1 MCRKTQAVLDILFRD
16 RTVLRDGAGSPHRR
30 YQELYP
36 AVSSRWKHPPSRN
49 KVGAALKILR
59 VGRYTNFKNMLDSPG
74 FLSKVMEA
82 TNACWGERLFQLR
95 C

>member
-36 AVSSRWKHPPSRN
+36 AVSSHYKHPPLGTRWGQHSRYS
-49 KVGAALKILR
+49 GW
-59 VGRYTNFKNMLDSPG
+59 GRHTNFKNMPDSPG